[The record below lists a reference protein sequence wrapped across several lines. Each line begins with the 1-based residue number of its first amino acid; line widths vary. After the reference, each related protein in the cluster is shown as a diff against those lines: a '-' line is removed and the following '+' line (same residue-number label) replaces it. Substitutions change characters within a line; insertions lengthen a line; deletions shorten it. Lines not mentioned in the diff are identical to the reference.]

1 MVKLR
6 RLTAVTLSS
15 ALVAAGALLASP
27 AAHAVSPAFHEVGLY
42 GTTDPTY
49 DGVYRQ
55 SLAIL
60 GLKAAGRTP
69 APEAV
74 QWLLNQ
80 QCADGGFSSYKST
93 VACPAFDSVAFT
105 GGRDSNATAMAVSAL
120 EWIGTPASIA
130 AATKAATYL
139 RGVQQSDGGW
149 ELYPGSG
156 LGTDPNSTGLV
167 LLALDAAGLSAA
179 NPTHT
184 VAEYYQGMQLGW
196 TNFAGTPTANLGGI
210 ITPWDLLTPND
221 FASVQSIPGLRAAR
235 LTALGAVSPAE
246 WQDGDRAPLTAAPP
260 MTRAD
265 EGAWAASW
273 LEAHITD
280 PATFAS
286 THPTNAA
293 WAVISLAS
301 DLTGENTA
309 HALETALSG
318 LPADPSPAANGQY
331 ALAALTVRDS
341 AMLQTYAT
349 RIASSLTPD
358 TSAPNEVWSTT
369 GTSAPASRIVTLRRS
384 ALSDGFWSTSRLRTV
399 ITWGDGT
406 HTTVAPSTT
415 SVTHA
420 YAAARRH
427 TITVTVTDPS
437 GNRAIRTDAET
448 WPNRLRRVMRPPAP
462 SRGGIGQVECPVH
475 TNEHE
480 QKQHHDR
487 EVEAH
492 RPDGELRDQPTQ
504 QLHRGVGDRHDY
516 LEDHHGD
523 AGGVPVTAERPDEL
537 DDDPGDEKQPEEKE
551 DIPEGMKD
559 NRLHGSSVPNDE
571 GQLVRYS
578 QATTGRR
585 RSRFRRSDA
594 VPPGTRRRRPATAGT
609 PWSRPCRTSRAAR
622 TPGRRRSRPAVS
634 RRRFPSRPGP

>member
-60 GLKAAGRTP
+60 GLEAAGRTP

-80 QCADGGFSSYKST
+80 QCPDGGFSSYKST

-341 AMLQTYAT
+341 AALQTYAT
-349 RIASSLTPD
+349 RISASLTRD
-358 TSAPNEVWSTT
+358 TTAPTAVWSTT
-369 GTSAPASRIVTLRRS
+369 GTTDPRARVVALTRS
-384 ALSDGFWSTSRLRTV
+384 ALSDRFWPTARLHTV

-415 SVTHA
+415 SVRHV
-420 YAAARRH
+420 YAASGHHA
-427 TITVTVTDPS
+427 ISVAVTDPS
-437 GNRAIRTDAET
+437 GNRSIRTDVGAPAAVVLT
-448 WPNRLRRVMRPPAP
+448 PAHPAARASWSTVNVRATDVGTGVRAVRVRLA
-462 SRGGIGQVECPVH
+462 Q
-475 TNEHE
+475 
-480 QKQHHDR
+480 
-487 EVEAH
+487 
-492 RPDGELRDQPTQ
+492 
-504 QLHRGVGDRHDY
+504 DRHGGWVSWNGT
-516 LEDHHGD
+516 HWV
-523 AGGVPVTAERPDEL
+523 AGLGAWVYVTHVTGTNRWAVPTSALSLGRFSITAYAVDRSGITGP
-537 DDDPGDEKQPEEKE
+537 
-551 DIPEGMKD
+551 
-559 NRLHGSSVPNDE
+559 RSVVSTT
-571 GQLVRYS
+571 LVR
-578 QATTGRR
+578 
-585 RSRFRRSDA
+585 
-594 VPPGTRRRRPATAGT
+594 
-609 PWSRPCRTSRAAR
+609 
-622 TPGRRRSRPAVS
+622 
-634 RRRFPSRPGP
+634 

>member
-15 ALVAAGALLASP
+15 ARVAAGALLASP

-60 GLKAAGRTP
+60 GLEAAGRTP

-235 LTALGAVSPAE
+235 LTALGASHRRSPDDSGRRGRLGRELARGAHHRPRDIRVDAPDQRCLGRHLAGFRPHRRE
-246 WQDGDRAPLTAAPP
+246 HRARTGDRAL
-260 MTRAD
+260 R
-265 EGAWAASW
+265 
-273 LEAHITD
+273 
-280 PATFAS
+280 
-286 THPTNAA
+286 
-293 WAVISLAS
+293 
-301 DLTGENTA
+301 
-309 HALETALSG
+309 
-318 LPADPSPAANGQY
+318 
-331 ALAALTVRDS
+331 
-341 AMLQTYAT
+341 
-349 RIASSLTPD
+349 SS
-358 TSAPNEVWSTT
+358 
-369 GTSAPASRIVTLRRS
+369 
-384 ALSDGFWSTSRLRTV
+384 
-399 ITWGDGT
+399 
-406 HTTVAPSTT
+406 
-415 SVTHA
+415 
-420 YAAARRH
+420 
-427 TITVTVTDPS
+427 
-437 GNRAIRTDAET
+437 
-448 WPNRLRRVMRPPAP
+448 
-462 SRGGIGQVECPVH
+462 C
-475 TNEHE
+475 
-480 QKQHHDR
+480 
-487 EVEAH
+487 
-492 RPDGELRDQPTQ
+492 
-504 QLHRGVGDRHDY
+504 
-516 LEDHHGD
+516 
-523 AGGVPVTAERPDEL
+523 
-537 DDDPGDEKQPEEKE
+537 
-551 DIPEGMKD
+551 
-559 NRLHGSSVPNDE
+559 
-571 GQLVRYS
+571 
-578 QATTGRR
+578 
-585 RSRFRRSDA
+585 
-594 VPPGTRRRRPATAGT
+594 
-609 PWSRPCRTSRAAR
+609 
-622 TPGRRRSRPAVS
+622 
-634 RRRFPSRPGP
+634 